1 MADYYDFGYGD
12 PIPGSEF
19 IDQEVDLPPA
29 RDTYVLPVDEP
40 TIDPQPGDGTPGS
53 GWGNP
58 GDWGTILT
66 QLEQGDFAN
75 LIKGILSGQTGG
87 KAGQTAAFMGLAALL
102 NKATQ
107 QKPDPVGYQYGIPRY
122 TAARQQTPVAQQRP
136 TTTTPEGRT
145 VPYRPG
151 QGGITYFTPMQ
162 YSYAGYEP
170 RKAEE
175 FLQRPA
181 GAPDAPAAPPAPS
194 APTDKYAA
202 PPPQIGSY
210 NQPRMSMDIQPG
222 DRAYELMKANS
233 SVGMASGGIAMLA
246 KGRHIRGAGDGVS
259 DSVTAKFADSGRPAL
274 LSDGEFVI
282 PARIVA
288 EVGNGSNDA
297 GAEKFYAF
305 LDRVEARAKAAKRGK
320 PSGADKELNKLA

>member
-66 QLEQGDFAN
+66 RLEQGDFAN

-181 GAPDAPAAPPAPS
+181 GAPAAPAPNPATNPE
-194 APTDKYAA
+194 TIQAA
-202 PPPQIGSY
+202 AGGSM
-210 NQPRMSMDIQPG
+210 P
-222 DRAYELMKANS
+222 
-233 SVGMASGGIAMLA
+233 GGIAMLA